1 MRLRLEPATHL
12 SQRWVRKPRFVDTAR
27 QAIEAEMSTKV
38 RSMKEAQRGVADA
51 QSLMR
56 IGEGSLNP
64 QSQIATRIQELAIQ
78 GANAGL
84 TPEARA
90 AIAGEM
96 GALQKEFERIGN
108 TTSIGST
115 TLADGGT
122 LDVLADDTG
131 SVIEQVLPPT
141 GPTAANLSGV
151 DTAPP
156 AAAISFASSALSAT
170 LSARAQLGTYDT
182 VYARAEANLAQSME
196 NHVQALTRMNAAAK
210 DQQPDSPLARLR
222 AEIRARLSE
231 NSGS

>member
-1 MRLRLEPATHL
+1 
-12 SQRWVRKPRFVDTAR
+12 
-27 QAIEAEMSTKV
+27 MSTKV
-38 RSMKEAQRGVADA
+38 RSMKEAQRGVADT

-56 IGEGSLNP
+56 IGEGSLNA

-90 AIAGEM
+90 AISGEM

-108 TTSIGST
+108 VTSIGSN

-122 LDVLADDTG
+122 LDVIADDTG
-131 SVIEQVLPPT
+131 SVIAQALPPM

-156 AAAISFASSALSAT
+156 AAAISFASSALSST
-170 LSARAQLGTYDT
+170 LSARAQLGTYDN
-182 VYARAEANLAQSME
+182 VYVRAESNLAQSME
-196 NHVQALTRMNAAAK
+196 NHVQALSRMNAATK
-210 DQQPDSPLARLR
+210 DQQPDSLLARLR
-222 AEIRARLSE
+222 AEIRARLNEKLAS
-231 NSGS
+231 

>member
-1 MRLRLEPATHL
+1 MRLRLNPTTDLA
-12 SQRWVRKPRFVDTAR
+12 RKWVRKPRFVDTAR

-38 RSMKEAQRGVADA
+38 RSMKEAQRGVADT

-56 IGEGSLNP
+56 IGEGSLNA

-90 AIAGEM
+90 AISGEM

-108 TTSIGST
+108 VTSIGSN

-122 LDVLADDTG
+122 LDVIADDTS
-131 SVIEQVLPPT
+131 SVIAQELPPM

-151 DTAPP
+151 DTVPP
-156 AAAISFASSALSAT
+156 AAAISFASSALSST

-182 VYARAEANLAQSME
+182 IYARAESNLAQSME
-196 NHVQALTRMNAAAK
+196 NHVQALSRMNAAAK
-210 DQQPDSPLARLR
+210 DQQLDSPLARLR
-222 AEIRARLSE
+222 AEIRARLNEKLAS
-231 NSGS
+231 

>member
-1 MRLRLEPATHL
+1 
-12 SQRWVRKPRFVDTAR
+12 
-27 QAIEAEMSTKV
+27 MSTKV

-196 NHVQALTRMNAAAK
+196 NHVQALTRMNAAAN
-210 DQQPDSPLARLR
+210 DQQSESPLARLR
-222 AEIRARLSE
+222 AEIRAKLSE
-231 NSGS
+231 NRTA

>member
-1 MRLRLEPATHL
+1 MRLRLEPAIHP

-56 IGEGSLNP
+56 IGEGSLNS

-96 GALQKEFERIGN
+96 GALQQEFERIGN

-115 TLADGGT
+115 TLADGGN

-131 SVIEQVLPPT
+131 TTIAQTLPGT
-141 GPTAANLSGV
+141 GPTAANLAGV

-170 LSARAQLGTYDT
+170 LSARAQLGTYDNI
-182 VYARAEANLAQSME
+182 YARADANLAQSME

-210 DQQPDSPLARLR
+210 DQQSDSPLARLR

-231 NSGS
+231 NSGN